1 MGELPRYD
9 RRQPVLH
16 NQRWAAKPA
25 TPTEPAK
32 VPSICCS
39 LHSPFS
45 ALRCQPELV
54 CSTSP
59 KDFVHGIHCLMGPL
73 TVTQWTTDRESV
85 ADNAASAAETDRTLS
100 VRLFVYHDDQSSPGQ
115 SKNHFLAHLQNFQ
128 DPKVVKRFLYAL
140 VSVMW

>member
-1 MGELPRYD
+1 MRKSAVG
-9 RRQPVLH
+9 RQARH
-16 NQRWAAKPA
+16 SHGTRQGSNRF
-25 TPTEPAK
+25 
-32 VPSICCS
+32 CCS

-45 ALRCQPELV
+45 ALRCQPEVV

-59 KDFVHGIHCLMGPL
+59 MDFVHEIYCLMGPL
-73 TVTQWTTDRESV
+73 TVYQWTTDRDSV
-85 ADNAASAAETDRTLS
+85 ADNAASVAETDRTLS

-128 DPKVVKRFLYAL
+128 DPKVVKRFLYVF